1 MKACAFVPGHVT
13 GFFEIHDEA
22 KDIRQR
28 GSRGAGICLSKGVF
42 TMVEVAESNQKSI
55 EIFLNE
61 EKEKAP
67 VTRYVVEKI
76 IENKTYEVKVSSTF
90 ELPQGQGF
98 GISGAGALSSSL
110 ALSKAL
116 DLELT
121 IDEIICIAHQAEIAC
136 HTGLGDVMPQSIG
149 GVVTRE
155 REGCHPFGKIK
166 NIDIADV
173 EVVLCIIGGP
183 LATGDII
190 TNVEHKKR
198 INKFGEKCLQKLIK
212 NPNLQDILKLSYR
225 FSKGTGLMSKDV
237 ENAIL
242 AADKYGMA
250 SMAMIGNS
258 LFAIGDTDDLVNILC
273 EYGEV
278 HICRIDKRGM
288 RIVEDEE

>member
-1 MKACAFVPGHVT
+1 MKACAFAPGHVT

-28 GSRGAGICLSKGVF
+28 GSKGAGICLSKGVF
-42 TMVEVAESNQKSI
+42 TMVEVTESDKNSI

-61 EKEKAP
+61 EKDEAP
-67 VTRYVVEKI
+67 VTKYVIEKI
-76 IENKTYEVKVSSTF
+76 IGNKTYEVKVSSTL

-116 DLELT
+116 GLELT
-121 IDEIICIAHQAEIAC
+121 TDEIICIAHQAEISC

-166 NIDIADV
+166 NIDVMDV
-173 EVVLCIIGGP
+173 EIVLCIIGGA

-190 TNVEHKKR
+190 TDLEHKKR
-198 INKFGEKCLQKLIK
+198 INKHGKKCLQKLI
-212 NPNLQDILKLSYR
+212 NNTNLKDMMKLSYE
-225 FSKGTGLMSKDV
+225 FSKSTGLMSKKL

-242 AADKYGMA
+242 AAGEYGMA
-250 SMAMIGNS
+250 SMAMLGNS
-258 LFAIGDTDDLVNILC
+258 LFAIGDTDDLVNVLY
-273 EYGEV
+273 EHGEI

-288 RIVEDEE
+288 RIVEGKE